1 MSFERTRLTYD
12 ESADRMA
19 AKFRAMGPRSADI
32 DRIFEHI
39 GEESANILEIGCG
52 DGRDAMEFRKR
63 TPNYLGIDYSEGML
77 KMAREY
83 LPNAEFR
90 LADVSE
96 FEFPEGLDG
105 IAAFASLL
113 HLPPEKVRLVVSRGY
128 EALNPG

>member
-1 MSFERTRLTYD
+1 
-12 ESADRMA
+12 
-19 AKFRAMGPRSADI
+19 
-32 DRIFEHI
+32 
-39 GEESANILEIGCG
+39 
-52 DGRDAMEFRKR
+52 MEFRKR

-83 LPNAEFR
+83 VPNGEFR

-96 FEFPEGLDG
+96 FEFPERLDG

-113 HLPPEKVRLVVSRGY
+113 HLPPEKVRSVVSRGY

>member
-1 MSFERTRLTYD
+1 
-12 ESADRMA
+12 
-19 AKFRAMGPRSADI
+19 
-32 DRIFEHI
+32 
-39 GEESANILEIGCG
+39 
-52 DGRDAMEFRKR
+52 MEFRRR

-83 LPNAEFR
+83 VPNAKFQ

-113 HLPPEKVRLVVSRGY
+113 HLPPEKVRSVVNRGY